1 MTSDRR
7 APPGAP
13 PRAGPSQSES
23 KEVGM
28 PLPANV
34 DSVQAALNAVID
46 YLIEGEEKH
55 FIEAGAPENH
65 IYRAVYHLAR
75 HAARKELKLFLD
87 PDDKEAVADRIR

>member
-1 MTSDRR
+1 MGAESIRDAVRRQALDEAERSFATVAQAGASD
-7 APPGAP
+7 
-13 PRAGPSQSES
+13 
-23 KEVGM
+23 
-28 PLPANV
+28 
-34 DSVQAALNAVID
+34 ALNAVID